1 MNRVLLLI
9 KGLGRGGAE
18 QLLASSAPYLDRDR
32 FDYEVAYL
40 LPWKDALAGELEAR
54 GLPVHCLQGGRG
66 LGWAGRL
73 RGLAR
78 RRGID
83 LVHSHSPLAAV
94 GARRALGRRM
104 RHVYTEHNVW
114 SRYHRATYWANAAT
128 FPRSQHVFAVSDHV
142 RESIRYPGPLRF
154 RPMPPVETL
163 HYGLDPAAM
172 ERWRGAPDGVR
183 AELGIPADAPMA
195 VTVANF
201 KLHKGHEF
209 LLEAAR
215 RVRRLVPG
223 VRFVLVGTGALQE
236 DLQRRARQLGL
247 EESVVFAG
255 FREDA
260 PRVAAAGDV
269 FVLPSLYEG
278 LSIALVEAMALGRP
292 SVVTAV
298 GGQPEV
304 IEDGVHGL
312 LVQPR
317 DPSSLA
323 RAVATLLLDRACRD
337 RMGRAALRRAAAFD
351 IRTAVRRTEAVYGGV
366 LA

>member
-1 MNRVLLLI
+1 VNRVLLLI

-18 QLLASSAPYLDRDR
+18 QLLVSSAPYLDRESYH
-32 FDYEVAYL
+32 YEVAYL
-40 LPWKDALAGELEAR
+40 LAWKDALGGALEAR
-54 GLPVHCLQGGRG
+54 GLPVHCLRGGRG

-73 RGLAR
+73 RGLVR

-83 LVHSHSPLAAV
+83 LIHCHSPLPAV
-94 GARRALGRRM
+94 GARSALGRRVL
-104 RHVYTEHNVW
+104 HVYTEHNVW

-128 FPRSQHVFAVSDHV
+128 LPRSQHVFAVSDHV
-142 RESIRYPGPLRF
+142 RDSIRYPRPLRF

-163 HYGLDPAAM
+163 YHGLDPAAM
-172 ERWRGAPDGVR
+172 ERWHAAPDGVR

-201 KLHKGHEF
+201 KAHKGHEF

-215 RVRRLVPG
+215 RVRRQVPE
-223 VRFVLVGTGALQE
+223 VRFVLVGTGQ
-236 DLQRRARQLGL
+236 L
-247 EESVVFAG
+247 EESVRRRAADLDLDGTLVFAG

-269 FVLPSLYEG
+269 FVLPSLHEG
-278 LSIALVEAMALGRP
+278 LSIALVEAMALGLP

-304 IEDGVHGL
+304 IEDGVQGL
-312 LVQPR
+312 LVPPR
-317 DPSSLA
+317 DAAALA
-323 RAVATLLLDRACRD
+323 RGVAALLVDSPRRE
-337 RMGRAALRRAAAFD
+337 RMGQAARLRAAEFD
-351 IRTAVRRTEAVYGGV
+351 IRKSVRRTEAVYGEL